1 MYSPNMRNEYHIIT
15 WQAAP
20 RKSKTNWQK
29 GLAEVKHDTESRYI
43 PHLRAWLTTTATVD
57 LMERFFGA
65 SSTGISRNSLIVE
78 SIRSGSRE
86 DCLSWAETQR

>member
-1 MYSPNMRNEYHIIT
+1 MYPLDMRNEYHVIT
-15 WQAAP
+15 WQVAP
-20 RKSKTNWQK
+20 RKSQANWQK

-43 PHLRAWLTTTATVD
+43 PHLRAWLTTKATVD

-65 SSTGISRNSLIVE
+65 SSNGISRNTLIVE

-86 DCLSWAETQR
+86 DCLSWAEAQR